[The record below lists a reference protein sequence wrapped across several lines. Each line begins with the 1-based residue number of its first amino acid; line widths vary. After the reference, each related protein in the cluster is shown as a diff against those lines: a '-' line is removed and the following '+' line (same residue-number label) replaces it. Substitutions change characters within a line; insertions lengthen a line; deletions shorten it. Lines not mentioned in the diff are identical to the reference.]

1 MLVVAIVP
9 IVVHLLDMAF
19 GHVLG
24 PNTGPKALCSRCM
37 YLMQG
42 PCKVAVALVLLV
54 PAKAVTTA
62 VQ

>member
-42 PCKVAVALVLLV
+42 LLAEALVLVILMLV
-54 PAKAVTTA
+54 ALIAR
-62 VQ
+62 